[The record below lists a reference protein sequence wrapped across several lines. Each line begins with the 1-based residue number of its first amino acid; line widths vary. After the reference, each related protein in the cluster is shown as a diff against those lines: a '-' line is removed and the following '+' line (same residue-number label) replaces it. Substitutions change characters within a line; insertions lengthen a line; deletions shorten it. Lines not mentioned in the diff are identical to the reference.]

1 MTSLPE
7 PLRKMLK
14 VKDVRVNES
23 RGCVTFVT
31 EFDPE
36 MLDIYGYIHGSV
48 ISILNIVGAEAA
60 AKLSIRGEEF
70 LIVVNSVLNFI
81 KQPEVFG
88 DLEVEG
94 CIVTRTDRL
103 VLVST
108 VIRCGEVDIGRG
120 SVLFVTERI
129 E

>member
-1 MTSLPE
+1 MVSLPE
-7 PLRKMLK
+7 QLRKMLK
-14 VKDVRVNES
+14 VKEVRVDGS
-23 RGCVTFVT
+23 RGCATFVI

-48 ISILNIVGAEAA
+48 ISILNIIGAEVAA
-60 AKLSIRGEEF
+60 RLSIRGEEI

-88 DLEVEG
+88 DLEVES
-94 CIVTRTDRL
+94 CVVTRTDRL

-108 VIRCGEVDIGRG
+108 IIRCGEIDIGRG